1 VLSLRYT
8 TGPASPSR
16 TGQDSFGYS
25 IFMIV
30 ADNPRYKRFSYQDH
44 DRHLLNKASQRAW
57 TLPATVAATVAVA
70 ASVAAAT
77 PAAAPGA
84 IASSPAA
91 AAVAPSG

>member
-25 IFMIV
+25 IFVIV

-44 DRHLLNKASQRAW
+44 ETGPGSSSDEAAAAADRHLVSCR
-57 TLPATVAATVAVA
+57 
-70 ASVAAAT
+70 
-77 PAAAPGA
+77 
-84 IASSPAA
+84 
-91 AAVAPSG
+91 